1 MELILW
7 RHAEAE
13 EGGDDLER
21 NLTKRGRKQAERM
34 AQWLRPLLLG
44 REAQGKATTDWRVL
58 VSPAKRALQTVKALD
73 LPFDVREALGASST
87 PQVVLREAGWPSGV
101 HDVVVVGHQPTLGQ
115 AAARL
120 VGGAAGDVSIRKG
133 AIWWFATR
141 DRRGEQ
147 ETILKAV
154 LNPDLLDD

>member
-7 RHAEAE
+7 RHAEAD
-13 EGGDDLER
+13 EGEDDLKRE
-21 NLTKRGRKQAERM
+21 LTKRGKRQAQRM
-34 AQWLRPLLLG
+34 SEWLRPLLVG
-44 REAQGKATTDWRVL
+44 EWRIL
-58 VSPAKRALQTVKALD
+58 VSPAKRTLQTVKALD
-73 LPFDVREALGASST
+73 MAFDVREALGASST
-87 PQVVLREAGWPSGV
+87 PQMVLREAGWPQGEDNV
-101 HDVVVVGHQPTLGQ
+101 LVVGHQPTLGQ
-115 AAARL
+115 VAARL
-120 VGGAAGDVSIRKG
+120 VGGAQGDVSIRKG

>member
-13 EGGDDLER
+13 EGEDDLKRE
-21 NLTKRGRKQAERM
+21 LTKRGKRQAQRM
-34 AQWLRPLLLG
+34 SEWLRPLLVG
-44 REAQGKATTDWRVL
+44 EWHIL
-58 VSPAKRALQTVKALD
+58 VSPAKRTLQTVKALD
-73 LPFDVREALGASST
+73 MAFDVREALGASST
-87 PQVVLREAGWPSGV
+87 PQMVLREANWPLGEDNV
-101 HDVVVVGHQPTLGQ
+101 LIVGHQPTLGQ
-115 AAARL
+115 VAARL
-120 VGGAAGDVSIRKG
+120 VGGAQGDVSIRKG

-141 DRRGEQ
+141 NRRGDQ

>member
-13 EGGDDLER
+13 DGGDDMKRE
-21 NLTKRGRKQAERM
+21 LTKRGKRQAQRM
-34 AQWLRPLLLG
+34 SEWLRPLLVG
-44 REAQGKATTDWRVL
+44 EWRIL
-58 VSPAKRALQTVKALD
+58 VSPTKRTLQTVKALD
-73 LPFDVREALGASST
+73 MPFDVREALGAAST
-87 PQVVLREAGWPSGV
+87 PQVVLREAGWPHGKE
-101 HDVVVVGHQPTLGQ
+101 DVLIVGHQPTLGQ
-115 AAARL
+115 VAARL
-120 VGGAAGDVSIRKG
+120 VGGAQGDVSIRKG

-141 DRRGEQ
+141 NRHGEQ

>member
-1 MELILW
+1 MDLILW

-13 EGGDDLER
+13 DGEDDLKRE
-21 NLTKRGRKQAERM
+21 LTKRGKKQAERM
-34 AQWLRPLLLG
+34 AQWLRPLLAG
-44 REAQGKATTDWRVL
+44 EWQIL
-58 VSPAKRALQTVKALD
+58 VSPSKRTLQTVKALD
-73 LPFDVREALGASST
+73 LPFDVREALGPSST
-87 PQVVLREAGWPSGV
+87 PQVVLREVGWPSASEPV
-101 HDVVVVGHQPTLGQ
+101 LVVGHQPTLGQ
-115 AAARL
+115 IAAKL
-120 VGGAAGDVSIRKG
+120 VGGAVGDVSIKKG

>member
-13 EGGDDLER
+13 DGDDDFKRE
-21 NLTKRGRKQAERM
+21 LTKRGKRQAQRM
-34 AQWLRPLLLG
+34 SEWLRPLLVG
-44 REAQGKATTDWRVL
+44 EWRIL
-58 VSPAKRALQTVKALD
+58 VSPAKRTLQTVKALD
-73 LPFDVREALGASST
+73 MPFDVREALGASST
-87 PQVVLREAGWPSGV
+87 PQVVLREAGWPHGKE
-101 HDVVVVGHQPTLGQ
+101 DVLIVGHQPTLGQ
-115 AAARL
+115 VAARL
-120 VGGAAGDVSIRKG
+120 VGGAQGDVSIRKG

>member
-13 EGGDDLER
+13 DGEDDFKRE
-21 NLTKRGRKQAERM
+21 LTKRGKRQAERM
-34 AQWLRPLLLG
+34 SAWLRPLLVG
-44 REAQGKATTDWRVL
+44 EWRIL
-58 VSPAKRALQTVKALD
+58 VSPTKRTLQTVKALD
-73 LPFDVREALGASST
+73 MAFDVREALGASST
-87 PQVVLREAGWPSGV
+87 PQMVLREAGWPQGGD
-101 HDVVVVGHQPTLGQ
+101 DVLIIGHQPTLGQ
-115 AAARL
+115 VAARL
-120 VGGAAGDVSIRKG
+120 VGGGQGDVSIRKG

>member
-13 EGGDDLER
+13 DGDDDLKRE
-21 NLTKRGRKQAERM
+21 LTKRGKRQAQRM
-34 AQWLRPLLLG
+34 SEWLRPLLVG
-44 REAQGKATTDWRVL
+44 EWRIL
-58 VSPAKRALQTVKALD
+58 VSPAKRTLQTVKALD
-73 LPFDVREALGASST
+73 MPFDVREALGASST
-87 PQVVLREAGWPSGV
+87 PQVVLREAGWPHGKE
-101 HDVVVVGHQPTLGQ
+101 DVLIVGHQPTLGQ
-115 AAARL
+115 VAAKL
-120 VGGAAGDVSIRKG
+120 VGGAQGDVSIRKG

-141 DRRGEQ
+141 NRHGEQ

>member
-13 EGGDDLER
+13 DGDDDMKRE
-21 NLTKRGRKQAERM
+21 LTRRGKRQAERM
-34 AQWLRPLLLG
+34 AAWLRPLLVG
-44 REAQGKATTDWRVL
+44 DWRIL
-58 VSPAKRALQTVKALD
+58 VSPTKRTLQTVKALD
-73 LPFDVREALGASST
+73 MPFDVREALGASST
-87 PQVVLREAGWPSGV
+87 PQVVLREAGWPRGDE
-101 HDVVVVGHQPTLGQ
+101 DVLIVGHQPTLGQ
-115 AAARL
+115 VAARL
-120 VGGAAGDVSIRKG
+120 VGGAQGDVSIRKG

-141 DRRGEQ
+141 DRHGEQ

>member
-13 EGGDDLER
+13 DGVDDFKRE
-21 NLTKRGRKQAERM
+21 LTKRGKRQAQRM
-34 AQWLRPLLLG
+34 SEWLRPLLVG
-44 REAQGKATTDWRVL
+44 EWRIL
-58 VSPAKRALQTVKALD
+58 VSPAKRTLQTVKALD
-73 LPFDVREALGASST
+73 MPFDIREALGASST
-87 PQVVLREAGWPSGV
+87 PQVVLREADWPHGKE
-101 HDVVVVGHQPTLGQ
+101 DVLIVGHQPTLGQ
-115 AAARL
+115 VAAKL
-120 VGGAAGDVSIRKG
+120 VGGAQGDVSIRKG

-141 DRRGEQ
+141 NRHGEQ

>member
-13 EGGDDLER
+13 DGEGDDLQRE
-21 NLTKRGRKQAERM
+21 LTKRGKRQAQRM
-34 AQWLRPLLLG
+34 SEWLRPLLVG
-44 REAQGKATTDWRVL
+44 EWRIL
-58 VSPAKRALQTVKALD
+58 VSPAKRTLQTVKALD
-73 LPFDVREALGASST
+73 MAFDVREALGASST
-87 PQVVLREAGWPSGV
+87 PQMVLREAGWPQGED
-101 HDVVVVGHQPTLGQ
+101 DVLIVGHQPTLGQ
-115 AAARL
+115 VAARL
-120 VGGAAGDVSIRKG
+120 VGGAQGDVSIRKG

-141 DRRGEQ
+141 NRHGEQ